1 MGNKGSKSVAKL
13 PSKQLKEL
21 DKKSN
26 FNQAEIKLLWEHF
39 CDIGVKSE
47 DSKKKEILIDLNGF
61 KSLVGFTESKYV
73 TRMFTLFDEDC
84 DGSIQFSEFV
94 GGLSALSDRGSY
106 EEKLDLSFLIY
117 DTDGDD
123 QISRSELGSILLACL
138 AENGL
143 SLTPEQAKGCIDFTF
158 RQLQVT
164 GDRITK
170 EEYKSFVRRHKE
182 QNHHD
187 LLAMMSFNVTKR
199 MENLQELRKAKKREE
214 AARKKGKAGY

>member
-1 MGNKGSKSVAKL
+1 MGNKGSKGLSL
-13 PSKQLKEL
+13 PSKLLKEL

-39 CDIGVKSE
+39 CDNGVKNESK
-47 DSKKKEILIDLNGF
+47 KKKEILLDLNGF

-94 GGLSALSDRGSY
+94 GGLSTLSDRGSY

-123 QISRSELGSILLACL
+123 KISRSELGSILVSCL

-143 SLTPEQAKGCIDFTF
+143 KLTSEQAQGCVDFTF
-158 RQLQVT
+158 RQLGVE
-164 GDRITK
+164 GDYITK
-170 EEYKSFVRRHKE
+170 DEYKSFVRKHKDE
-182 QNHHD
+182 NQHD
-187 LLAMMSFNVTKR
+187 LLGLMSFNVTKR
-199 MENLQELRKAKKREE
+199 MDNLQDLRAAKKKEE
-214 AARKKGKAGY
+214 AAKKGKKGLF

>member
-21 DKKSN
+21 DRKSN
-26 FNQAEIKLLWEHF
+26 FNQTEIKLLWEHF

-47 DSKKKEILIDLNGF
+47 DSKKKEVLIDLNGF

-94 GGLSALSDRGSY
+94 SGLSALSDRGSF

-123 QISRSELGSILLACL
+123 KISRNELGSILVACL

-143 SLTPEQAKGCIDFTF
+143 SLTPEQAKGCVDFTF

-164 GDRITK
+164 GDHITK
-170 EEYKSFVRRHKE
+170 EEYKSFVRQHKE
-182 QNHHD
+182 QNQHD
-187 LLAMMSFNVTKR
+187 LLALMSFNVTKR
-199 MENLQELRKAKKREE
+199 MENLQELRKAKKKEE
-214 AARKKGKAGY
+214 AARKKGKSGY